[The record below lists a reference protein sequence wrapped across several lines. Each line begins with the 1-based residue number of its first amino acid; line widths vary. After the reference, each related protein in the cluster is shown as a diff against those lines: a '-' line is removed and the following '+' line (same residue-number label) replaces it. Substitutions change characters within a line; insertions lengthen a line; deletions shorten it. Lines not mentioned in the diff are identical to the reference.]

1 MLTFICLTLFQGI
14 NKSMMATFTNSL
26 RSVVI
31 ALPFLA
37 IGYGIS
43 IATGNPIW
51 FFILIPILWHYWRK
65 YHYQLIDIPDNFNL
79 QDVVFIKK
87 SY

>member
-1 MLTFICLTLFQGI
+1 
-14 NKSMMATFTNSL
+14 MMVTFTNSL
-26 RSVVI
+26 GLVVI
-31 ALPFLA
+31 ALPCLA

-51 FFILIPILWHYWRK
+51 FFILIGLTDFSYAVILIPILWHYWRK
-65 YHYQLIDIPDNFNL
+65 YYYQLIDIPDNFNM

-87 SY
+87 VTNA